1 MQLWKIRLPDGRVLE
16 PGDWTTAEPLYST
29 VEIAPGPITNPSAF
43 SYGRNGDVP
52 GSPGP
57 RKADIR
63 DTNLPGEGGKIPENE
78 ELVIYSIHVEAFQV
92 LYGATYEQPSDDSGL
107 PVAEAPEV
115 SLQDMLRL
123 QRDIVLVT
131 KIAAIKNYTF
141 APLSYFPQACGTF
154 SFGSARR
161 NMTGISASAIG
172 AVLGSNGGS
181 SVQDQRLFAS
191 PLYVGPSDVF
201 SVEFVVGPG
210 EVTGLSVPSNG
221 RIRLRTFL
229 DGYRRRPVA

>member
-29 VEIAPGPITNPSAF
+29 VEIASGPITNPVAF

-52 GSPGP
+52 GSFGP

-78 ELVIYSIHVEAFQV
+78 ELVIYSIHVEAFQITYQAQNPPNDV
-92 LYGATYEQPSDDSGL
+92 LPYADP
-107 PVAEAPEV
+107 PEV

-154 SFGSARR
+154 SYGSARR
-161 NMTGISASAIG
+161 NTTGALAAAAG
-172 AVLGSNGGS
+172 AVLGSNGGTN
-181 SVQDQRLFAS
+181 VQDQRLFAS

-201 SVEFVVGPG
+201 SIEFVIGPG
-210 EVTGLSVPSNG
+210 EVTNLSVQDPN